1 MEGAYRA
8 SDRRTSGSYLLNRG
22 AGTRRGT
29 RTGCTLPS
37 SMVSPAK
44 HTPSPPISLPVLQPV
59 LQPVLPTARAGGFPN
74 QSPNEGTVDREE
86 AIRRIGEDL
95 RRLGLDD
102 VRFGRQERM
111 LYATEASIYQVEP
124 IGVVVLRSPADA
136 VVVMRYAAERGLP
149 ILPRGGGTSLNG
161 QTVNEAIVLDFSAH
175 CRGILAVDLAAKRCR
190 VEPGVVLDQLN
201 DHLRPL
207 GLMFAPDPNTGGHNN
222 IGGMIGNNSAGA
234 HSILY
239 GRCVEHVL
247 GLDVIFPDGT
257 THRLEEGSC
266 ERDPA
271 QRSIAEAMAAI
282 ALPLREEIRRRFPT
296 IVRHVDGYNLDLF
309 LDQLERSTPGTFD
322 RVNLATFVTGSE
334 GTLCTIL
341 SAELRLVD
349 APTQTGLAIAGFDS
363 VDASLD
369 ALQIMLSTEP
379 AAVELVDDTIIGLA
393 RQNTEYSGYVG
404 LMPQPRSGRPLGAV
418 MYVEYFGHRPGDI
431 EKKFAELA
439 AKLPDAPIECLTD
452 PVAMRK
458 AWTLRRACEP
468 LLHALPGDR
477 RPVGFVEDT
486 AVDPRELP
494 DFIRSFKAILA
505 KHGTFAAY
513 FAHASV
519 GCLHIR
525 PLLTLKNEEDRA
537 RMVAIAE
544 EITDLVVRH
553 KGALSG
559 EHGSGRSRSFLAER
573 YFGKDLC
580 DAMRAIKRIWD
591 PTNRMNPGNK
601 VDWTD
606 PSTLTERLRV
616 RPAERT
622 LTLDDA
628 AIFGGAAETTHF
640 TYEKEHGF
648 GHAVEMCNGAGLC
661 RRMSAGTMCPSYQ
674 ALRDER
680 HSTRGR
686 GNHLRLAVSGQ
697 FSPDGRTPS
706 WNDPEVHETLR
717 LCLSC
722 KACKAEC
729 PSNVDIA
736 KLKAEYLAQRADR
749 EGLPLQARAFGA
761 VRFLNRMGSIV
772 APLANALG
780 QLGPVRTIMEAI
792 LGIDRRRSLPP
803 FAASAFTRLR
813 PGDGPAPSESAPTVL
828 LFADCFSTYNEPHI
842 AEAAVEVLRAFG
854 YRVVMPDLGC
864 CGRAMISTGNLS
876 GARKL
881 CAATAQAI
889 LDAMQRERAVALLG
903 LEPSCLSAIKDDWLE
918 LRMHVPREAIAGLAA
933 RSWLVEE
940 FLERSWDAHP
950 VRPAFE
956 PSESQLLLHGHCH
969 QKALWGV
976 ESSASLLRRIYGKKL
991 EVLRTGC
998 CGMAGS
1004 FGFTS
1009 DRYDL
1014 SMAIAQL
1021 DNGLGILPAIAK
1033 SPDATI
1039 CAPGTSCR
1047 HQIHDGAARRG
1058 FHPIEIVR
1066 AALVGRPGAVSGG
1079 AQAGVSV

>member
-1 MEGAYRA
+1 M
-8 SDRRTSGSYLLNRG
+8 S
-22 AGTRRGT
+22 
-29 RTGCTLPS
+29 
-37 SMVSPAK
+37 
-44 HTPSPPISLPVLQPV
+44 TPTARSVALPVLAGPS
-59 LQPVLPTARAGGFPN
+59 PLPDQAAR
-74 QSPNEGTVDREE
+74 S
-86 AIRRIGEDL
+86 RIADDL
-95 RRLGLDD
+95 RGLGLRD
-102 VRFGRQERM
+102 VRFERHARM

-124 IGVVVLRSPADA
+124 IGVVVLQSPKEAITA
-136 VVVMRYAAERGLP
+136 VRYAASRGLP

-175 CRGILAVDLAAKRCR
+175 CRGILSVDRAAKRCR

-201 DHLRPL
+201 DHLKPM

-247 GLDVIFPDGT
+247 GLDVVFADGSV
-257 THRLEEGSC
+257 HRLEEGAC

-271 QRSIAEAMAAI
+271 QRSIAQAMAAI
-282 ALPLREEIRRRFPT
+282 ALPLREEIRSRYPT

-309 LDQLERSTPGTFD
+309 LDQLDRSTPGTFD

-341 SAELRLVD
+341 EAELRLVD
-349 APTQTGLAIAGFDS
+349 APIQTGLAITGFDS
-363 VDASLD
+363 VDASLE
-369 ALQIMLSTEP
+369 ALKTMLSTNP

-393 RQNTEYSGYVG
+393 RQNTEYSRYVG
-404 LMPQPRSGRPLGAV
+404 LMPQPTSGQPLGAV
-418 MYVEYFGHRPGDI
+418 MYVEYFGHQPGDI
-431 EKKFAELA
+431 ERQFEVLRS
-439 AKLPDAPIECLTD
+439 KLPDAPIQFLTD
-452 PVAMRK
+452 ATAMRQ

-468 LLHALPGDR
+468 LLHALPGSR
-477 RPVGFVEDT
+477 KPIGFVEDT

-494 DFIRSFKAILA
+494 EFIRSFKAILA

-525 PLLTLKNEEDRA
+525 PLLTLKDEADRA

-573 YFGKDLC
+573 YFGVPLC
-580 DAMRAIKRIWD
+580 DAMRAMKRIWD
-591 PTNRMNPGNK
+591 PESRMNPGNK
-601 VDWTD
+601 VDWRE
-606 PSTLTERLRV
+606 PKTLTEKLRV
-616 RPAERT
+616 RPGDCVVGSASGP
-622 LTLDDA
+622 DA
-628 AIFGGAAETTHF
+628 SGEPVATYF
-640 TYEKEHGF
+640 TYEKEHGL

-661 RRMSAGTMCPSYQ
+661 RRMTAGTMCPSYQ

-686 GNHLRLAVSGQ
+686 GNHLRLAVTGQ
-697 FSPDGRTPS
+697 FSADGRTPS
-706 WNDPEVHETLR
+706 WNDPEVYETLR

-736 KLKAEYLAQRADR
+736 KLKSEYLAQRYRKD
-749 EGLPLQARAFGA
+749 GVPLQARAFGA
-761 VRFLNRMGSIV
+761 IRSLNRLGSMV
-772 APLANALG
+772 YPLANAIASLP
-780 QLGPVRTIMEAI
+780 PVRAIMESI

-803 FAASAFTRLR
+803 FAASALGWHRR
-813 PGDGPAPSESAPTVL
+813 HASRDAARPTVL
-828 LFADCFSTYNEPHI
+828 LFADCFSTYSEPHI
-842 AEAAVEVLRAFG
+842 AQAAIEVLEAFG
-854 YRVVMPDLGC
+854 YRVAMPDVGC
-864 CGRAMISTGNLS
+864 CGRAAISMGDLA
-876 GARKL
+876 GASRL
-881 CAATAQAI
+881 CGATARA
-889 LDAMQRERAVALLG
+889 LLNAVEKERAVAVLG

-918 LRMHVPREAIAGLAA
+918 LKMQVD
-933 RSWLVEE
+933 RSRLVALKDRSFLVEE
-940 FLERSWDAHP
+940 FLERRWSEHPTRPEFDAT
-950 VRPAFE
+950 E
-956 PSESQLLLHGHCH
+956 EQLLLHGHCH

-976 ESSASLLRRIYGKKL
+976 DSSAALLRRIYGAKL
-991 EVLRTGC
+991 DVLKTGC

-1004 FGFTS
+1004 FGFTT
-1009 DRYDL
+1009 DRYEL
-1014 SMAIAQL
+1014 SMAIASL
-1021 DNGLGILPAIAK
+1021 DNGQASGQSAAQGILPAIAK
-1033 SPDATI
+1033 APDAVV

-1047 HQIHDGAARRG
+1047 HQVLDGAERHAK
-1058 FHPIEIVR
+1058 HPIEIVR
-1066 AALVGRPGAVSGG
+1066 AALRRSGQGALTSR
-1079 AQAGVSV
+1079 

>member
-1 MEGAYRA
+1 
-8 SDRRTSGSYLLNRG
+8 
-22 AGTRRGT
+22 
-29 RTGCTLPS
+29 
-37 SMVSPAK
+37 MVSPTK
-44 HTPSPPISLPVLQPV
+44 HSPSPPIPLPVLPN
-59 LQPVLPTARAGGFPN
+59 ARAGEFPKDDAN
-74 QSPNEGTVDREE
+74 ARER
-86 AIRRIGEDL
+86 AIGRIAEDL
-95 RRLGLDD
+95 RRLGLGD
-102 VRFGRQERM
+102 VRFGHQDRM

-124 IGVVVLRSPADA
+124 IGVVVLRSPAEA

-175 CRGILAVDLAAKRCR
+175 CRGILSVDVPAKRCR

-247 GLDVIFPDGT
+247 GLDVAFPDGT

-271 QRSIAEAMAAI
+271 QRAIAEAMAAI
-282 ALPLREEIRRRFPT
+282 ALPLREEIRRRYPT

-341 SAELRLVD
+341 SADLRLVD

-369 ALQIMLSTEP
+369 ALRIMLSTEP

-525 PLLTLKNEEDRA
+525 PLLTLKSEEDRV

-573 YFGKDLC
+573 YFGKELC
-580 DAMRAIKRIWD
+580 DAMRAMKRIWD

-601 VDWTD
+601 VDWTE
-606 PSTLTERLRV
+606 PSTLTEKLRV

-622 LTLDDA
+622 LTMDDA
-628 AIFGGAAETTHF
+628 AIFGIEGGAAAGQTTHF
-640 TYEKEHGF
+640 TYEREHGF

-697 FSPDGRTPS
+697 FSADGRSPS

-761 VRFLNRMGSIV
+761 VRLLNRLGSAFHPI
-772 APLANALG
+772 ANHLANLPPIRS
-780 QLGPVRTIMEAI
+780 LLESL

-803 FAASAFTRLR
+803 FARSAFANRRT
-813 PGDGPAPSESAPTVL
+813 SAVGGERPTVL

-842 AEAAVEVLRAFG
+842 AEAAIETLEAFG

-864 CGRAMISTGNLS
+864 CGRAMISTGNLA
-876 GARKL
+876 GARRL
-881 CAATAQAI
+881 CATTARAI
-889 LDAMQRERAVALLG
+889 LSAMERERAIALLG

-918 LRMHVPREAIAGLAA
+918 LRMEVPRDAIAGLAS

-940 FLERSWDAHP
+940 FLERAWDRHP
-950 VRPAFE
+950 LRPAFE
-956 PSESQLLLHGHCH
+956 PSESHLMLHGHCH

-976 ESSASLLRRIYGKKL
+976 ESSAAILRRIYGSRL
-991 EVLRTGC
+991 DVLRTGC

-1004 FGFTS
+1004 FGFTA
-1009 DRYDL
+1009 DRYEL
-1014 SMAIAQL
+1014 SMAIANL
-1021 DNGLGILPAIAK
+1021 DNGMGVLPTIAK
-1033 SPDATI
+1033 HPDAVV

-1066 AALVGRPGAVSGG
+1066 AALVRGGQAAPTGAST
-1079 AQAGVSV
+1079 

>member
-1 MEGAYRA
+1 MA
-8 SDRRTSGSYLLNRG
+8 SPTQQ
-22 AGTRRGT
+22 
-29 RTGCTLPS
+29 
-37 SMVSPAK
+37 SPAA
-44 HTPSPPISLPVLQPV
+44 PIRLPVLQH
-59 LQPVLPTARAGGFPN
+59 AGSAAGGFPK
-74 QSPNEGTVDREE
+74 EGSADRER
-86 AIRRIGEDL
+86 AAHRIAEDL

-136 VVVMRYAAERGLP
+136 VRVMRYAAERGLP

-175 CRGILAVDLAAKRCR
+175 CRGILSVDVGGKRCR

-247 GLDVIFPDGT
+247 GLDVAFPDGS

-271 QRSIAEAMAAI
+271 QRAIAEAMAAI

-369 ALQIMLSTEP
+369 ALRIMLSTEP

-431 EKKFAELA
+431 ERKFAELA
-439 AKLPDAPIECLTD
+439 AKLPDAPIECITD

-494 DFIRSFKAILA
+494 EFIRSFKAILA

-525 PLLTLKNEEDRA
+525 PLLTLKSAEDRA

-573 YFGKDLC
+573 YFGKGLC

-616 RPAERT
+616 KPGKEIADGSRADGST
-622 LTLDDA
+622 Y
-628 AIFGGAAETTHF
+628 F
-640 TYEKEHGF
+640 TYEREHGF

-674 ALRDER
+674 ALKDER

-686 GNHLRLAVSGQ
+686 GNHLRLAVTGQ
-697 FSPDGRTPS
+697 FSPDGATPS
-706 WNDPEVHETLR
+706 WNDPEVYETLR

-736 KLKAEYLAQRADR
+736 KLKAEYLAQRYR
-749 EGLPLQARAFGA
+749 KEGLPLQARAFGA
-761 VRFLNRMGSIV
+761 IRTLNRLGSALHPIANLV
-772 APLANALG
+772 ANLP
-780 QLGPVRTIMEAI
+780 PVRAMLASF

-803 FAASAFTRLR
+803 FARSAFASRR
-813 PGDGPAPSESAPTVL
+813 KAAAPGERPTVL
-828 LFADCFSTYNEPHI
+828 LFADCFSTYSEPHI
-842 AEAAVEVLRAFG
+842 TEAAIEVLEAFG
-854 YRVVMPDLGC
+854 YRVSMPDVGC
-864 CGRAMISTGNLS
+864 CGRAMISMGDLA
-876 GARKL
+876 G
-881 CAATAQAI
+881 AATLCGRTATA
-889 LDAMQRERAVALLG
+889 LLAAVERERAVAVLG
-903 LEPSCLSAIKDDWLE
+903 LEPSCLSAIKDDWQE
-918 LRMHVPREAIAGLAA
+918 LSMGIDRERLARLKSIAF
-933 RSWLVEE
+933 LVEE
-940 FLERSWDAHP
+940 FLDRRWNDHP
-950 VRPAFE
+950 TRPSFE
-956 PSESQLLLHGHCH
+956 ASEGHLLLHGHCH

-976 ESSASLLRRIYGKKL
+976 ESSAGILRRIYGAKL
-991 EVLRTGC
+991 DVLKTGC

-1004 FGFTS
+1004 FGFTT

-1014 SMAIAQL
+1014 SMQIAEL
-1021 DNGLGILPAIAK
+1021 PNGLGLLPAIAE
-1033 SPDATI
+1033 DANAVV

-1047 HQIHDGAARRG
+1047 HQVLDGAARHAK
-1058 FHPIEIVR
+1058 HPIEIVR
-1066 AALVGRPGAVSGG
+1066 AALIAPPAP
-1079 AQAGVSV
+1079 A